1 MTAAELA
8 PWASPA
14 ILLVLFAWFRM
25 DVTAQIKR
33 VETNLGGRIDEV
45 NRNLGKRID
54 EVNRNLGERID
65 QVNSSLG
72 KRIDEV
78 NSRLDRTDQ
87 RLQGIDDRLRNLEV
101 TVGRMS
107 GKVDLLENFI
117 MRGNDRDEE
126 ASPASAE

>member
-25 DVTAQIKR
+25 DISGQIKR
-33 VETNLGGRIDEV
+33 VETNLG
-45 NRNLGKRID
+45 
-54 EVNRNLGERID
+54 ERIN

>member
-45 NRNLGKRID
+45 N
-54 EVNRNLGERID
+54 
-65 QVNSSLG
+65 
-72 KRIDEV
+72 
-78 NSRLDRTDQ
+78 SRLDRVDRRIDGVDQ
-87 RLQGIDDRLRNLEV
+87 RLQGVDDRLRNLEV

-107 GKVDLLENFI
+107 GKLDLLERYFL
-117 MRGNDRDEE
+117 RRNDPDGEPP
-126 ASPASAE
+126 PAPAE

>member
-45 NRNLGKRID
+45 NRNLG
-54 EVNRNLGERID
+54 ERID

-78 NSRLDRTDQ
+78 NSRLDRVDRRIDGVDQ
-87 RLQGIDDRLRNLEV
+87 RLQGVDDRLRNLEV

-117 MRGNDRDEE
+117 MRRNDRDEE
-126 ASPASAE
+126 ASPASAG

>member
-33 VETNLGGRIDEV
+33 VETNLGG
-45 NRNLGKRID
+45 RID

>member
-25 DVTAQIKR
+25 DISGQIKR
-33 VETNLGGRIDEV
+33 VETNLG
-45 NRNLGKRID
+45 
-54 EVNRNLGERID
+54 ERIN

-78 NSRLDRTDQ
+78 NSRLDRVDRRIDGVDQ
-87 RLQGIDDRLRNLEV
+87 RLQGVDDRLRNLEV
-101 TVGRMS
+101 TVSRMS

-117 MRGNDRDEE
+117 MRRNDRDEE